1 MNEPLYRIEYEFT
14 NGWNLIEESA
24 HSLTKQECDRL
35 LQHYLSQGYNPNF
48 MRARREHDIHSQNQ

>member
-48 MRARREHDIHSQNQ
+48 MRARRQS